1 MAKESAQHGLDR
13 KNKPRVHITY
23 DVEKDG
29 AIEERELPFVVGV
42 LADLS
47 GERSGSLPDLKKRG
61 FVDVDRKTFD
71 KFLKEQ
77 KPRVAFKV
85 VNHLTDD
92 KDAQLSVDVTFESM
106 KDFEPDGLVQK
117 VPELKKLVDLRNH
130 LKSLQSQAVS
140 SDEVAEFLKRV
151 LTDEGLRQA
160 LARELGVDG
169 TTKD

>member
-1 MAKESAQHGLDR
+1 MAKESSQHAIDR

-23 DVEKDG
+23 DLDKNG

-47 GERSGSLPDLKKRG
+47 GDRAEPLPELKKRG
-61 FVDVDRKTFD
+61 FVDVDRKNFD
-71 KFLKEQ
+71 EFLKKQ

-85 VNHLTDD
+85 DNHLTDD

-106 KDFEPDGLVQK
+106 KDFTPDGLVEM
-117 VPELKKLVDLRNH
+117 VPELKQMIELRNR
-130 LKSLQSQAVS
+130 LKSLQARVAS
-140 SDEVAEFLKRV
+140 SEEVTEFLKQII
-151 LTDEGLRQA
+151 TDEGQRQA

-169 TTKD
+169 TKSK